1 MKTDERIAS
10 RLEVREGVK
19 NNEFAYTSVCLLES
33 HNCQSICG
41 LFVVYVLEQM
51 SGKCPGL
58 VLLSSSLLASS
69 LKGGCSHTNLFKVM
83 RCLSLEVVQTR

>member
-19 NNEFAYTSVCLLES
+19 NNEFAYTSVCWN
-33 HNCQSICG
+33 HIIARA
-41 LFVVYVLEQM
+41 FVVYVLEQM

-69 LKGGCSHTNLFKVM
+69 LKGGCSQTNLFKVM
-83 RCLSLEVVQTR
+83 CCLSLEVVQTR